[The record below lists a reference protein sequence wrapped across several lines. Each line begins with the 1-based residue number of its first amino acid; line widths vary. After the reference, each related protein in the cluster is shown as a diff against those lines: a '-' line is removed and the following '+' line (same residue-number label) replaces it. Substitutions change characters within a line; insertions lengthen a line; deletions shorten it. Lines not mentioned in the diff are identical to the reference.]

1 MYGDLVYSAPGLEE
15 ADIPK
20 YFKDATF
27 GVKQRAPR

>member
-1 MYGDLVYSAPGLEE
+1 MYGDLVYSAPGLKK